1 MVQNN
6 KLLLLVSLILV
17 LLISAC
23 SGSVTT
29 ASSWPGITTDD
40 QTAYVAYNQQVLAIQ
55 LQNGSLKWHFPE
67 EPNNAMTFYADPVLT
82 PDGQLIVGGY
92 NHVLYSLNP
101 EDGKVKWEFTE
112 AQNRFIAAPLVFED
126 GVYAPAADET
136 LYALTLEGQLRWK
149 FVTEE
154 ESWATPVADNN
165 CGCLFLPSLDHHL
178 YAISLVDGTQIW
190 QSESLD
196 GAIVGTP
203 ALGEEHVLY
212 VGTFSRAIV
221 AIDGATGQTIWR
233 TPTKGWVWSG
243 PILSDDRLYV
253 GDLNGFFYALN
264 ASDGSIIWQ
273 LSPEQLDGQ
282 IVGSPL
288 IADESIFITTENGT
302 LYNISADGKISW
314 SQVVGGKLYTS
325 PRLAG
330 ELLLVTPVQT
340 EELLIA
346 YSKEGVKQWSYTPEK

>member
-1 MVQNN
+1 MGQN
-6 KLLLLVSLILV
+6 KSLLFLTALTLAF
-17 LLISAC
+17 LISAC

-29 ASSWPGITTDD
+29 ASSWPGVFTDG
-40 QTAYVAYNQQVLAIQ
+40 QTAYVAYNQQVYAIN
-55 LQNGSLKWHFPE
+55 LQNGSLKWRFPE
-67 EPNNAMTFYADPVLT
+67 EINNAVTFYAEPAIT

-101 EDGKVKWEFTE
+101 DDGKVIWEFRE

-126 GVYAPAADET
+126 GIYAPAADET
-136 LYALTLEGQLRWK
+136 LYALTLDGQLRWK

-154 ESWATPVADNN
+154 ESWATPVADGN
-165 CGCLFLPSLDHHL
+165 CKCLFLPSLDHHV
-178 YAISLVDGTQIW
+178 YAISLEDGTLIW

-203 ALGEEHVLY
+203 ALGEDHLLH
-212 VGTFSRAIV
+212 VGTFSKAIV
-221 AIDGATGQTIWR
+221 AIDTASGRTIWR
-233 TPTKGWVWSG
+233 TPTEGWVWAG
-243 PILSDDRLYV
+243 PILKDGRLYA

-264 ASDGSIIWQ
+264 ASDGSLIWQ

-288 IADESIFITTENGT
+288 IIDESLFVVTENGT
-302 LYNISADGKISW
+302 LYNISIDGKINW

-325 PRLAG
+325 PRQAG
-330 ELLLVTPVQT
+330 DLILVAPVQSA
-340 EELLIA
+340 ELLIA
-346 YSKEGVKQWSYTPEK
+346 YSKQGVKQWSYTPEK